1 LEVGDR
7 VEARD
12 NAVAGDKGSEMEEWK
27 PGIVTEFDPTD
38 GPKVMKTRAFSF
50 FLSFF
55 LSNSDWFLFQF
66 FKARLEN

>member
-1 LEVGDR
+1 M
-7 VEARD
+7 EARD

-50 FLSFF
+50 FLS
-55 LSNSDWFLFQF
+55 NSDWFLFQF